1 MPILSEHSKL
11 RYPCTAREVSFGAYP
26 SSGIWPTLTDFSYAK
41 DELGGISNMDW
52 TGKHE
57 Y

>member
-11 RYPCTAREVSFGAYP
+11 RYPCTAREMSFGAYP
-26 SSGIWPTLTDFSYAK
+26 SSGIWPTLTDFSYTK